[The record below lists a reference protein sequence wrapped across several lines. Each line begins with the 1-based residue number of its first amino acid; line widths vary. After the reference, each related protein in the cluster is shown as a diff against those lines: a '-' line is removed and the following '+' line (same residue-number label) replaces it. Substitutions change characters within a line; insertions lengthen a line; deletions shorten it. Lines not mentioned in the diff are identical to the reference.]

1 LGFHVEGRVIM
12 VQRYSRATIWI
23 GVALGLLLLVAA
35 AWFAV
40 SRFYVA
46 YADGFISRRELSEK
60 QSHVQFA
67 YNLHARG
74 TGREDKD
81 YAKERAQSI
90 LEQLIVE
97 RFLLREAAER
107 GVAVTGEESAA
118 HVNTVRA
125 WIKEQH
131 FGNDPTAFQAAL
143 AELGL
148 SVADFDRYVA
158 DALVLYRLRSQM
170 AEDITV
176 SDADARAYFDVNRQA
191 FGLPEMIRLRHI
203 LVAER
208 AQAEELLRNIRAG
221 GDFAAL
227 ARRWSRDGVSAELG
241 GDLNWRRRGEFP
253 EAFETAAWA
262 LAEVN
267 DLSSVVKTAQG
278 YHIIRLEGKLPP
290 RERVFAE
297 VQELVR
303 ERLREEREA
312 NLWENHLTELRRS
325 YRVFIFIR

>member
-1 LGFHVEGRVIM
+1 MF
-12 VQRYSRATIWI
+12 
-23 GVALGLLLLVAA
+23 VALGLLFLVTAM
-35 AWFAV
+35 WFGA

-46 YADGFISRRELSEK
+46 YADGFITHRELAEK

-74 TGREDKD
+74 TGATDKNYAREQV
-81 YAKERAQSI
+81 RSI

-107 GVAVTGEESAA
+107 GVAVTVEESTA
-118 HVNTVRA
+118 HVNTVRE

-131 FGNDPTAFQAAL
+131 FANDPTAFGDAL

-148 SVADFDRYVA
+148 SVPDFDRYVA

-170 AEDITV
+170 VEAITV
-176 SDADARAYFDVNRQA
+176 SDADARAYFDANRQA

-208 AQAEELLRNIRAG
+208 GRAEELLQSVRAG

-227 ARRWSRDGVSAELG
+227 ARRWSRDVVSAELG

-262 LAEVN
+262 LTEVN
-267 DLSSVVKTAQG
+267 DLSAVVKTAQG

-290 RERVFAE
+290 RERAFAE

-312 NLWENHLTELRRS
+312 DLWQNHLAELRRR
-325 YRVFIFIR
+325 YRVLIFIR